1 MVVKKG
7 EKQEKVTVVQN
18 LRLNQMKAKEGIDI
32 SKWCVNIKDQ
42 GLVFWSDFDN
52 SGLLFG

>member
-1 MVVKKG
+1 
-7 EKQEKVTVVQN
+7 
-18 LRLNQMKAKEGIDI
+18 MKAEEGIDI